1 MNEEKKY
8 NGTDDEG
15 IDELFRNAINGHRVE
30 PDPHVWKGVSRKLLW
45 LEIKRFNFT
54 NLSVKFKVT
63 GILVAVLTGIAV
75 YLFLPGKSPSWRLS
89 DKLVAPVIQ
98 NEMAPA
104 PLTKSSSFTSSTTPA
119 IENGKIMTKPLASLS
134 NKITTDNLHKPS
146 RKIEETT
153 AASPAKSERNIQSTG
168 LPVAGA
174 MVSDFSTDAVVYGTS
189 PISIKNNAVEEISF
203 LEPIRVLQI
212 QNMPGGDTLITIVTI
227 KGAEKFAVKK
237 SPAAQMFS
245 ASLGINPELAFYRG
259 NDAYTKMNY
268 WVNGGVSW
276 HISRFSISSGIGLGY
291 MLDYGKYR
299 AEYKSRDSVGYFDNV
314 VSFTAGSNNE
324 IVYNTKPVTIY
335 DSLQHNADY
344 RTSNRYTYL
353 RIPLLFGYRVFESN
367 RVSISIQTGPAIS
380 FLLGSMKSDPVIEY
394 SNARIIRIDDET
406 PARLKTNWQIWANLF
421 IEMHVTKKISLYL
434 EPSFKYFMK
443 PTAEQENS
451 GANPPWSLGL
461 GIGLQF
467 NFEQKNHNP

>member
-1 MNEEKKY
+1 MNKEIKY
-8 NGTDDEG
+8 NGADDEG
-15 IDELFRNAINGHRVE
+15 IDELFRKTIAGHRVE
-30 PDPHVWKGVSRKLLW
+30 PDPGVWKGISRKLLW
-45 LEIKRFNFT
+45 LEIKRFNFK
-54 NLSVKFKVT
+54 NLSVKFRVT
-63 GILVAVLTGIAV
+63 GILVAALTGIAI
-75 YLFLPGKSPSWRLS
+75 YLFLPGKSPSGRLF
-89 DKLVAPVIQ
+89 DKFVAPVIH

-104 PLTKSSSFTSSTTPA
+104 PLTKPSSFNSSTTPA
-119 IENGKIMTKPLASLS
+119 IDKGKISPKPLASLS
-134 NKITTDNLHKPS
+134 NAINTDNLHRTSGKT
-146 RKIEETT
+146 EETT
-153 AASPAKSERNIQSTG
+153 AAKAAKSERSIQSNA
-168 LPVAGA
+168 LPLADAV
-174 MVSDFSTDAVVYGTS
+174 VSDFSTAHIQGNS
-189 PISIKNNAVEEISF
+189 PISVMNNMAEEISF
-203 LEPIRVLQI
+203 LEPIRVLQL
-212 QNMPGGDTLITIVTI
+212 QNLPGADTVTTIMTI
-227 KGAEKFAVKK
+227 KGAEKFVVKK
-237 SPAAQMFS
+237 SPARQMFS
-245 ASLGINPELAFYRG
+245 ASIGINPELAFYRG
-259 NDAYTKMNY
+259 NDTYTKMNY

-299 AEYKSRDSVGYFDNV
+299 ADYKSRDSIGYFDNV

-367 RVSISIQTGPAIS
+367 RVSVSIQTGPAIS

-406 PARLKTNWQIWANLF
+406 PARLKTNWQLWANLYLE
-421 IEMHVTKKISLYL
+421 IHVTKKISLYL

-467 NFEQKNHNP
+467 NFEPKNQNP